1 MRIKNIWFIALLLLC
16 TTPMMLHAQSYD
28 KLWKEVEKAQ
38 QNSLPQTAI
47 KYADQIFRKAE
58 TEKNSGQML
67 KAYTVRSQYRR
78 NIDPD
83 SFYVDLKGLEKWA
96 TSTTIHEDC
105 AVLHT
110 LIAKIYSEY
119 AQNNMYS
126 LRWRTDV
133 TDTPAED
140 MREWSKNIYIN
151 KILDHSRAALE
162 DSVLLFSLSSKEYI
176 PFVEQQKGSRY
187 YQHNMYQLLAS
198 YAITSLQNVSQLD
211 TDSTVVK
218 RIARIYSALNKMYRE
233 QNNNEAL
240 VLLALDGLDWRR
252 SDGSIPSEVY
262 LSNLDA
268 LIKTYGDREISM
280 EIYLKKAQELRN
292 RDKKTEALQV
302 ICEAIA
308 RYPKYERIN
317 ALKEVEDGILNPSLG
332 VNIPLSVYPRDT
344 LSLQVN
350 HSNLDGFTLHVY
362 NVNLPGTSPLLS
374 EVYKDEN
381 RGKYTI
387 KVSTKHFNLSRPADY
402 IQTDTVFKVVTP
414 QEGTYLIEIVP
425 DKAGADKVSQLISV
439 TRLKILSR
447 TLPDDRFEVAVL
459 DSKTGQPVSD
469 ATVKLFTNNK
479 GNLKLAHSVKSN
491 SNGRAELDWNTD
503 YRFIAV
509 EKGKDDAFTQQYIRR
524 GGYTFS
530 DNKSEDQRITL
541 LTDRSLYRPGQTVY
555 VKGIVYRQLSDTANV
570 VSGKAFTVSL
580 FDANGQEINKKELR
594 TNEFGSFTTEFI
606 LPSGGLNGN
615 YTIRTNKTMT
625 DFRVEEY
632 KRPTFEITV
641 NKPEGSYKIGD
652 QISLKGTVKTYSGV
666 PVQDIP
672 VQYVIT
678 RSMYGWWRQYY
689 GGGTT
694 IDSGEATL
702 NDAGEFTVP
711 VTLKPEKDY
720 NPDYGYYSYN
730 VSITVTNIAGESQT
744 TTTTVA
750 AGSRSLLL
758 SVDTSEMI
766 NKDDSIRLTF
776 NARNLNQ
783 QPVSVKGEY
792 KLFPFTDYAAKK
804 TANDPAHTGTFTS
817 NVPTLLPG
825 WKSLPSG
832 VYKLILTAKDEQ
844 GREAT
849 FETETIL
856 FSLNDKRPAKKIGIW
871 YYGIHTDFDTSQ
883 PGEFIF
889 GTSDKDA
896 YILMDVFAGKKRIE
910 SRSIQLSDSVM
921 RFTYPYKEEYGDGLN
936 ITFCYV
942 KNDQSYVQQVT
953 LQKKMPDKE
962 LKLSWSV
969 FRDKLR
975 PGQQEEWKLT
985 IKNPDGTFA
994 DAELLATMY
1003 DASLDQIWKRDQ
1015 LLKLYYGRSIPST
1028 YWNMYQTIDR
1038 HHTFWFRQKQLVY
1051 PQLLFDKFWMDAPG
1065 ESAVFYS
1072 LSEPT
1077 IMVRGGGA
1085 RSRSAVTGSV
1095 MMKNEAIPAP
1105 APGIM
1110 ADYDMLSAANDQVEL
1125 TADWRQQGAI
1135 GKLSG
1140 QLPEATADLRTNFAE
1155 TAFFYP
1161 QLRTNEK
1168 GEVVIAFTLPESLTR
1183 WKFNGYAHTKGMFTG
1198 MINSE
1203 VVTSK
1208 EFMLTPNLPRFVR
1221 VGDRTSVAA
1230 SVANLTERLI
1240 SGNVVFTLFDPM
1252 TEKVIAVQKQ
1262 KFTVEAGKT
1271 IGVDFTFTATD
1282 KYDLLGCRM
1291 VAEGGTFSDGEQHIL
1306 PVLSNKERVIETV
1319 AMPIRG
1325 NQTREFSL
1333 KELFNHNSK
1342 TATDRS
1348 LTLEFSGN
1356 PVWYAIQALP
1366 SLSLPTNDNAISW
1379 ATAYYANSLAS
1390 YIMNAQPRLKAVFD
1404 AWKARGGNKET
1415 FLSNLQKNQDVK
1427 NILLEESPWIMEAT
1441 TEQEQKERIA
1451 MLFDLNNIRNNNIT
1465 ALNKLKDLQL
1475 SNGSWTW
1482 YKGMTGSPYITN
1494 YVMQQLVRLTA
1505 LTGQPLDD
1513 DALMMRNQA
1522 FAYLHKEA
1530 VNEYNELRKSEQK
1543 GNKVNGVSNN
1553 ILQYLYFVALSGE
1566 TVPNESKVA
1575 YNYFLNKIK
1584 ENIATKGITEKAI
1597 TAIILQKAGR
1607 TADANAYISSLKEYT
1622 TQTDEQG
1629 MFFAFNEN
1637 PYSWMG
1643 LKVPAHVTVMEAFDA
1658 VGNHANEVEEMKL
1671 WLLKQKQ
1678 TQQWDSPVSTAN
1690 AVYALLYRGN
1700 SLADNQGDV
1709 RITLGNKTF
1718 ETLAPMK
1725 DAIPGIAYIKKTF
1738 TDKGDLSKMKK
1749 AVVEKRDA
1757 GIAWGAVYAQYQEDM
1772 DKVTSYG
1779 EGLQVEKKLYVE
1791 KVTGSKKEL
1800 IPINAEDQLK
1810 VGDKVVSRITIKLDR
1825 TMDFVQL
1832 KDQRG
1837 ACFEPINN
1845 LSGYVWNLGI
1855 GYYVAVKDAS
1865 TNFYF
1870 DSLTKGVYVLE
1881 HSCRISHTGTYE
1893 SGLAVIQSAYA
1904 PEYASHSAS
1913 VKVHIEK

>member
-16 TTPMMLHAQSYD
+16 TTPIMLHAQSYD

-47 KYADQIFRKAE
+47 RYADQIFRKAQ

-67 KAYTVRSQYRR
+67 KAYTARSQYRR

-96 TSTTIHEDC
+96 TTTTIHEDC

-110 LIAKIYSEY
+110 LIAKIYSDF
-119 AQNNMYS
+119 AQSNMYS

-133 TDTPAED
+133 TDTPSED
-140 MREWSKNIYIN
+140 MREWSKNIFVN
-151 KILDHSRAALE
+151 KILDHTRAALE

-198 YAITSLQNVSQLD
+198 YAITSLRNVSELD
-211 TDSTVVK
+211 TDSTIVK
-218 RIARIYSALNKMYRE
+218 RIGNIYSGLNKMYRN
-233 QNNNEAL
+233 QNNPEAL

-252 SDGSIPSEVY
+252 SDGSITSEVY
-262 LSNLDA
+262 LSHLDQ
-268 LIKTYGDREISM
+268 LLKTYGDRQISM
-280 EIYLKKAQELRN
+280 EISLKKAQELSN

-302 ICEAIA
+302 LREAMA

-317 ALKEVEDGILNPSLG
+317 ALKAIENGILNPFLS

-344 LSLQVN
+344 LSLQVS
-350 HSNLDGFTLHVY
+350 HSNLDGFALHVY
-362 NVNLPGTSPLLS
+362 KVNLPGTSPLLS
-374 EVYKDEN
+374 GINKEEN
-381 RGKYTI
+381 RKKHAV
-387 KVSTKHFNLSRPADY
+387 KVSTQHFKLSRPVDY
-402 IQTDTVFKVVTP
+402 LQKDTVCKLIAP
-414 QEGTYLIEIVP
+414 GEGTYLIELVP
-425 DKAGADKVSQLISV
+425 DKAGADKVDQLISV

-447 TLPDDRFEVAVL
+447 TLPDDRFEVVVL

-469 ATVKLFTNNK
+469 ATVKLFANNK
-479 GNLKLAHSVKSN
+479 GELKLAHTVKSG
-491 SNGRAELDWNTD
+491 SSGRAELAWNTE
-503 YRFIAV
+503 YRYIAV
-509 EKGKDDAFTQQYIRR
+509 EKGNDNAFTQQYIRR
-524 GGYTFS
+524 GGFVFS
-530 DNKSEDQRITL
+530 DTKSEDQRITL

-555 VKGIVYRQLSDTANV
+555 VKGIAYHQLSDTASV
-570 VSGKAFTVSL
+570 ISGKAFTVSL
-580 FDANGQEINKKELR
+580 FDANGREINKKELR

-606 LPSGGLNGN
+606 LPSVGLNGN
-615 YTIRTNKTMT
+615 YTIRSDKGMT

-632 KRPTFEITV
+632 KRPTFEITL
-641 NKPEGSYKIGD
+641 NKPEGSYKVGD
-652 QISLKGTVKTYSGV
+652 QITLKGSVKTYSGV

-678 RSMYGWWRQYY
+678 RSMFGWWRQYY

-702 NDAGEFTVP
+702 SDTGEFTVP
-711 VTLKPEKDY
+711 VTLKPDKDY

-730 VSITVTNIAGESQT
+730 VSVTVTNIAGESQT
-744 TTTTVA
+744 ATTTVA
-750 AGSRSLLL
+750 AGNRSLLL
-758 SVDTSEMI
+758 SVDAPEMI

-783 QPVSVKGEY
+783 QPVNVKGQY
-792 KLFPFTDYAAKK
+792 KLYPFTDYASKK
-804 TANDPAHTGTFTS
+804 TANDPAYTGTFTS
-817 NVPTLLPG
+817 NIPTMLPE

-832 VYKLILTAKDEQ
+832 VYKLVVSANDDQ

-849 FETETIL
+849 FETETVL
-856 FSLNDKRPAKKIGIW
+856 FSVNDKRPAKKIGIW
-871 YYGIHTDFDTSQ
+871 YYGIHTDFDASQ

-910 SRSIQLSDSVM
+910 SRSILLSDSVM
-921 RFTYPYKEEYGDGLN
+921 RFSYPYKEEYGDGLN

-994 DAELLATMY
+994 DAELLATLY

-1015 LLKLYYGRSIPST
+1015 LLKLYYSRRIPST
-1028 YWNMYQTIDR
+1028 YWNVYQTLDR

-1051 PQLLFDKFWMDAPG
+1051 PQLLFDKFWMDVPE
-1065 ESAVFYS
+1065 ESVVFYS
-1072 LSEPT
+1072 LAEPT
-1077 IMVRGGGA
+1077 IMVRGSGA

-1095 MMKNEAIPAP
+1095 MMKNESRPAP

-1110 ADYDMLSAANDQVEL
+1110 VDYDMESAANAQVEF
-1125 TADWRQQGAI
+1125 TADWEQQGAI
-1135 GKLSG
+1135 GKLSE
-1140 QLPEATADLRTNFAE
+1140 PTADLRTNFAE

-1183 WKFNGYAHTKGMFTG
+1183 WKFNGYAHTKGMLTG
-1198 MINSE
+1198 MLSGE
-1203 VVTSK
+1203 AVASK

-1221 VGDRTSVAA
+1221 VGDQTSVAA
-1230 SVANLTERLI
+1230 SVANLTEKSI
-1240 SGNVVFTLFDPM
+1240 SGNVVFTLFNPM

-1271 IGVDFTFTATD
+1271 IGVDFAFTATD
-1282 KYDLLGCRM
+1282 TYDLLGCRM

-1333 KELFNHNSK
+1333 EDLFNHNSK

-1348 LTLEFSGN
+1348 LTVEFSGN

-1366 SLSLPTNDNAISW
+1366 SLSLPTNDNAVSW

-1390 YIMNAQPRLKAVFD
+1390 YIMNTQPRLKAVFD
-1404 AWKARGGNKET
+1404 AWRAQGGNKET

-1451 MLFDLNNIRNNNIT
+1451 TLFDLNTIQNNNIT
-1465 ALNKLKDLQL
+1465 ALTKLRDLQL

-1482 YKGMTGSPYITN
+1482 YKGMTGSRYITN
-1494 YVMQQLVRLTA
+1494 YVMQQLVRLTN
-1505 LTGQPLDD
+1505 LTGQSLDG

-1522 FAYLHKEA
+1522 FGYLHKEA
-1530 VNEYNELRKSEQK
+1530 INEYNELRKSEQK
-1543 GNKVNGVSNN
+1543 GNKVTGVSGN

-1566 TVPNESKVA
+1566 TIPTESKVA
-1575 YNYFLNKIK
+1575 YDYFLNKIK
-1584 ENIATKGITEKAI
+1584 ENIAAKGITEKAI

-1607 TADANAYISSLKEYT
+1607 TADANAYVSSLKEYT

-1637 PYSWMG
+1637 PYSWTG

-1658 VGNHANEVEEMKL
+1658 VGNHTNEIEEMKL

-1700 SLADNQGDV
+1700 NPADNQSDV
-1709 RITLGNKTF
+1709 RILLGNKTF

-1725 DAIPGIAYIKKTF
+1725 GSTPGMAYIKETI
-1738 TDKGDLSKMKK
+1738 TDKGDLSKIKK

-1757 GIAWGAVYAQYQEDM
+1757 GIAWGAVYAQYQEDI

-1800 IPINAEDQLK
+1800 LPINAEDQLK

-1825 TMDFVQL
+1825 AMDFVQL

-1837 ACFEPINN
+1837 ACFEPVNN

-1855 GYYVAVKDAS
+1855 GYYVALKDAS

-1870 DSLTKGVYVLE
+1870 DSLSKGVYVLE
-1881 HSCRISHTGTYE
+1881 HSYFISRTGTYE

-1913 VKVHIEK
+1913 LKVHIEK